1 MCACL
6 STLRHFIRTVTP
18 WLLSSGRGT
27 SKANT
32 GTTGTYPL
40 QTIGGIPSTKRS
52 DFERLDEQFGSEAR
66 VEGGRPSL
74 DTSNSGADDGRSDQ
88 GIVQTTT
95 PQVTYANA
103 R

>member
-6 STLRHFIRTVTP
+6 STLRDFIRTVAP

-40 QTIGGIPSTKRS
+40 HTIGGISSTKRS
-52 DFERLDEQFGSEAR
+52 EFERLDERFGTEAH

-74 DTSNSGADDGRSDQ
+74 DTGGSTTDDGRSDQ

-95 PQVTYANA
+95 TQVTYANA